1 VRARAARAARGES
14 GKSGDGEG
22 GSGVEVGG
30 RGDGDGVARLCT
42 GEGGGATANG
52 GKAVLADWAAA
63 SKPASRAAS

>member
-1 VRARAARAARGES
+1 MCEGES
-14 GKSGDGEG
+14 GKSGEGESGDGEG

-30 RGDGDGVARLCT
+30 TEATATGWRLCT